1 MIRKNTLRQFVAVF
15 ILTVLTISTATAQEP
30 DTYIEELRGVWITN
44 VDSDVLSSKQKLPM
58 PWIFWQNE
66 VSMWF
71 FR

>member
-44 VDSDVLSSKQKLPM
+44 VDSDVLSSKQKIADAMDFLAERG
-58 PWIFWQNE
+58 FN
-66 VSMWF
+66 VV